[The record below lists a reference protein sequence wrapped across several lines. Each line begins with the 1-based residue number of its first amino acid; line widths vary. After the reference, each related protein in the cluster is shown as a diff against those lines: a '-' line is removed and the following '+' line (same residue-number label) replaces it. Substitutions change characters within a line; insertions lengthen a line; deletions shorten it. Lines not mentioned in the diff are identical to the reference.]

1 MDENNGFIPNENGF
15 QDPTVTPVQPD
26 AAVSA
31 DNSVAPETPVNKQP
45 TVDTANEP
53 LPEAAAPVSEPTQ
66 PTPQQPPVATPPT
79 YEQYA
84 AQQAAAQQAAAQ
96 QNQQQFQPQNGA
108 NVQSGGQYNPQYN
121 QPPYQQPPMYQNFQP
136 NVQPVAQNNGMATA
150 SLILGIIANVCC
162 GFPVGIVALILGIIG
177 LSKSKTMCGNG
188 KGMAIAG
195 IILGA
200 VSIVWGIAA
209 MVIYSV
215 YGYAI
220 FQTIQNDYDYSTDFY
235 SMIRMYLPL

>member
-26 AAVSA
+26 AAVPA
-31 DNSVAPETPVNKQP
+31 DNNAAPEAPVNVQP
-45 TVDTANEP
+45 TDATNVP
-53 LPEAAAPVSEPTQ
+53 VPEAPAPVSESAQ

-79 YEQYA
+79 YEQY
-84 AQQAAAQQAAAQ
+84 AAQ

-121 QPPYQQPPMYQNFQP
+121 QPPMYQNFQP

-150 SLILGIIANVCC
+150 SLIGGIVANVCC
-162 GFPVGIVALILGIIG
+162 GFPAGIVALILGIIG

-200 VSIVWGIAA
+200 ISIVLSIVA

-215 YGYAI
+215 YGYAV

>member
-1 MDENNGFIPNENGF
+1 MNENNGFTPNGNGF

-31 DNSVAPETPVNKQP
+31 NNAAPEQPMNVQPSAAAYAPV
-45 TVDTANEP
+45 
-53 LPEAAAPVSEPTQ
+53 PEAAAPVSEPTQ
-66 PTPQQPPVATPPT
+66 PTAPQQPPVATPPT

-84 AQQAAAQQAAAQ
+84 AQQAAAQQA
-96 QNQQQFQPQNGA
+96 QQQYQPQNGA

-121 QPPYQQPPMYQNFQP
+121 QPPYQQPSYQQPPVYQNFQP
-136 NVQPVAQNNGMATA
+136 NVQPIAQNNGMATA

-200 VSIVWGIAA
+200 VSVVWGVAA
-209 MVIYSV
+209 MVVYSM
-215 YGYAI
+215 YGLAV

>member
-31 DNSVAPETPVNKQP
+31 DNSVAPEAPVNVQP
-45 TVDTANEP
+45 TDATNVP
-53 LPEAAAPVSEPTQ
+53 VPEAAAPVSVPAQ
-66 PTPQQPPVATPPT
+66 PTPQQQPVATPPT
-79 YEQYA
+79 YEQY
-84 AQQAAAQQAAAQ
+84 AAQQAAAQ

-108 NVQSGGQYNPQYN
+108 NVQPGGQYNPQYN

-150 SLILGIIANVCC
+150 SLIVGIVANVCC
-162 GFPVGIVALILGIIG
+162 GFPAGIVALILGIIG

>member
-31 DNSVAPETPVNKQP
+31 DNSVAPEAPVNVQP
-45 TVDTANEP
+45 TDATNVP
-53 LPEAAAPVSEPTQ
+53 VPEATAPVSEPTQ
-66 PTPQQPPVATPPT
+66 PTAPQQPPVATPPT

-108 NVQSGGQYNPQYN
+108 NMQSGGQYNPQYN

-150 SLILGIIANVCC
+150 SLIVGIVANVCC
-162 GFPVGIVALILGIIG
+162 GFPAGIVALILGIIG

>member
-1 MDENNGFIPNENGF
+1 MNENNGFTPNGNGF

-31 DNSVAPETPVNKQP
+31 DNNASPEQLMNVQP
-45 TVDTANEP
+45 TAD
-53 LPEAAAPVSEPTQ
+53 AASAPVSEPVQ
-66 PTPQQPPVATPPT
+66 PSAPQQPPVPTPPT

-84 AQQAAAQQAAAQ
+84 AQQAAAQQ
-96 QNQQQFQPQNGA
+96 NQQQFRPQNGA
-108 NVQSGGQYNPQYN
+108 NVQPGGQYNPQYN
-121 QPPYQQPPMYQNFQP
+121 PQQPYQQPPMYQNFQP
-136 NVQPVAQNNGMATA
+136 NVQPVVQNNSMATA
-150 SLILGIIANVCC
+150 SLIVGIVANVCC
-162 GFPVGIVALILGIIG
+162 GFPAGIVALILGIIG

-200 VSIVWGIAA
+200 VSIVWSIAA

-215 YGYAI
+215 YGYAV

>member
-31 DNSVAPETPVNKQP
+31 DNSVAPEAPVNEQP

>member
-1 MDENNGFIPNENGF
+1 MIQCERCG
-15 QDPTVTPVQPD
+15 
-26 AAVSA
+26 
-31 DNSVAPETPVNKQP
+31 
-45 TVDTANEP
+45 
-53 LPEAAAPVSEPTQ
+53 
-66 PTPQQPPVATPPT
+66 
-79 YEQYA
+79 
-84 AQQAAAQQAAAQ
+84 Q
-96 QNQQQFQPQNGA
+96 QNKDSEFACVRCGMVLQRNNDNNYNTGSNLTQNYQNQVFKQISPEEQLNRQMKMNNIQNSNFNTQQDFGSNMNQNTFNQGYQPNFSPNSN
-108 NVQSGGQYNPQYN
+108 NVQSQQQYNQQMQQYNPQYN

>member
-31 DNSVAPETPVNKQP
+31 DNSVAPEAPVNEQP

-53 LPEAAAPVSEPTQ
+53 LPEAAAPVSEPAQ
-66 PTPQQPPVATPPT
+66 PIPQPPVATPPT

-150 SLILGIIANVCC
+150 SLIVGIVANVCC
-162 GFPVGIVALILGIIG
+162 GFPAGIVALILGIIG

-200 VSIVWGIAA
+200 ISIVLSIVA

-215 YGYAI
+215 YGYAV

>member
-53 LPEAAAPVSEPTQ
+53 LPEAAAPVSEPAQ
-66 PTPQQPPVATPPT
+66 PTPQQPVATPPT
-79 YEQYA
+79 YEQY
-84 AQQAAAQQAAAQ
+84 AAQQAAAQ

-150 SLILGIIANVCC
+150 SLIVGIVANVCC
-162 GFPVGIVALILGIIG
+162 GFPAGIVALILGIIG

-200 VSIVWGIAA
+200 ISIVLSIVAL
-209 MVIYSV
+209 VIYSV
-215 YGYAI
+215 YGYAV